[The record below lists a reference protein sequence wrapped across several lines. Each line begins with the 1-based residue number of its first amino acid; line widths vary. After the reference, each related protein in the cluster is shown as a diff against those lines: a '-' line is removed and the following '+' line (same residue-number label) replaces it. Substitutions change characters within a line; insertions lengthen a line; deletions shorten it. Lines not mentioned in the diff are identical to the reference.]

1 MTAVRPKR
9 FIGAERVAEKC
20 DPVAAAAAVAPGYSE
35 AAADL
40 CVNKHCLL
48 NICEVVHEGNAVNQA
63 SHSYA
68 GHSINFQ
75 ATAKE
80 VYSSREDSQLWISSE
95 AALQK
100 NVQLSVAESTAK
112 TYSYW
117 WNRFC
122 SFCHKTGA
130 AQMPFSGH
138 TAAVFLSSLA
148 ETASGLGGVDTARS
162 ALRHYF
168 SVNCPDIMCP
178 TDGTEVSQAMKGIKR
193 RFAKPVSKKS
203 PLTSEQFYKILDK
216 LLDKGG
222 LSSIKL
228 CPLRLAA
235 QISVMFFSFSR
246 FEESSSLLRS
256 QVKKI
261 QGDLLVTFKKRKKFQ
276 FGEARKSVIAGQ
288 PGPKNPVTVI
298 LSYMDRLATVDKSVD
313 GFLFPALRSTSA
325 GDSVLARPA
334 SYDSVLRQFK
344 EVVTAAGVSADPST
358 FGLHSMRRG
367 AVTAAINNG
376 ATDHAVQKQMRVASG
391 ATVRRYASL
400 SDVMLKSASAAIF
413 KKV

>member
-1 MTAVRPKR
+1 MTAVRPKG

-68 GHSINFQ
+68 GSSINFQ
-75 ATAKE
+75 AAAKE
-80 VYSSREDSQLWISSE
+80 VYSGREDSQLWISSE

-100 NVQLSVAESTAK
+100 NVQLSVAES
-112 TYSYW
+112 
-117 WNRFC
+117 
-122 SFCHKTGA
+122 
-130 AQMPFSGH
+130 
-138 TAAVFLSSLA
+138 SLA
-148 ETASGLGGVDTARS
+148 ETATGLGGVDTTRS

-222 LSSIKL
+222 LSRIKL
-228 CPLRLAA
+228 CQLRLAA
-235 QISVMFFSFSR
+235 QISVMFLSFSR
-246 FEESSSLLRS
+246 FEESSALLRS

-261 QGDLLVTFKKRKKFQ
+261 QGDLLVTFKKGKNFQ

-334 SYDSVLRQFK
+334 SYNSVLRQFK